1 MPAYSKTTNG
11 VTSYI
16 PYTNRAV
23 IQYHGLFSKSYESAT
38 SNTTDSKMKTTL
50 DSWYKTNI
58 YDKNLESYL
67 VNQTFCNDRSIS
79 QKSWSIGDGYTLN
92 KTTLYSPYYRMIT
105 SNEPT
110 LICKNNNDK
119 FTLKTN
125 ALSNIKGT
133 NGYGNNALNYPV
145 GLMTADEVVLAGGM
159 YNVMNSKY
167 YLYNG
172 QFNWTASAS
181 RFFANEAKSNVW
193 YLDSSG
199 ALADTYPV
207 SWQGA
212 RPVINLNVNVK
223 IVSGS
228 GTENDPYIIEI

>member
-1 MPAYSKTTNG
+1 
-11 VTSYI
+11 
-16 PYTNRAV
+16 
-23 IQYHGLFSKSYESAT
+23 
-38 SNTTDSKMKTTL
+38 MKTIL

-92 KTTLYSPYYRMIT
+92 KTTLYDPYYRMIT
-105 SNEPT
+105 SHEPT

-119 FTLKTN
+119 FTLKAN
-125 ALSNIKGT
+125 ALSSIKGT
-133 NGYGNNALNYPV
+133 SGYGNNALNYPV
-145 GLMTADEVVLAGGM
+145 GLMTADEVVLAGGR
-159 YNVMNSKY
+159 YDVMNSKY

-172 QFNWTASAS
+172 HYNWTSSPSLFSAS
-181 RFFANEAKSNVW
+181 GADSAVW
-193 YLDSSG
+193 YLYPSG
-199 ALADTYPV
+199 ALSSTRPA

-212 RPVINLNVNVK
+212 RPVINLA
-223 IVSGS
+223 SGTLMTGGS

>member
-1 MPAYSKTTNG
+1 
-11 VTSYI
+11 
-16 PYTNRAV
+16 
-23 IQYHGLFSKSYESAT
+23 
-38 SNTTDSKMKTTL
+38 MKTTL

-58 YDKNLESYL
+58 YDKGLESYI
-67 VNQTFCNDRSIS
+67 VNQTFCNDRSIN

-92 KTTLYSPYYRMIT
+92 KTTLYDPYYRMIT
-105 SNEPT
+105 SHEPT

-119 FTLKTN
+119 FTLKTK
-125 ALSNIKGT
+125 ALSSIKGT

-172 QFNWTASAS
+172 HYNWTSSPSYFHTNYTFSAVY
-181 RFFANEAKSNVW
+181 FLVP
-193 YLDSSG
+193 SG
-199 ALADTYPV
+199 ALVESNPASLLV
-207 SWQGA
+207 A

-223 IVSGS
+223 ITSGS